1 MEVLVTL
8 RTCSGEDGAYL
19 ILDICNPKSA
29 KRALECDRPSMMPP
43 CNVVV
48 RSDDGR
54 TLCRRCHGHQV
65 VRPRMPVAASANG
78 ESPSPDL

>member
-1 MEVLVTL
+1 MEVLVTV
-8 RTCSGEDGAYL
+8 RRCSGVDGAYL

-29 KRALECDRPSMMPP
+29 KRALERDRPSMLLP

-54 TLCRRCHGHQV
+54 TLCRHWQ
-65 VRPRMPVAASANG
+65 RPPGGQAQDAVAASAKG
-78 ESPSPDL
+78 ESASPDL